1 MGVASQQGS
10 IGCGTG
16 LQPLHY
22 VTGDAIMTHSR
33 NSLHPVVHS
42 VPTDR
47 QVQASMQMVTP
58 GARGEHSNAQI
69 QPESCLDRLI
79 D

>member
-22 VTGDAIMTHSR
+22 ITGGTIMTHSK
-33 NSLHPVVHS
+33 NPLHPVVHS

-47 QVQASMQMVTP
+47 QVQASMQMVTL

>member
-16 LQPLHY
+16 LQHY
-22 VTGDAIMTHSR
+22 ITGDAIMTLLQ
-33 NSLHPVVHS
+33 NPLHPLVHS

-69 QPESCLDRLI
+69 RPESCLDRLI

>member
-1 MGVASQQGS
+1 MGVNSQQEN

-22 VTGDAIMTHSR
+22 ITGDAIMTHSR
-33 NSLHPVVHS
+33 NPLHSLVHS

-47 QVQASMQMVTP
+47 QVQPSMQMVTL
-58 GARGEHSNAQI
+58 GGRGEHSNAQI

>member
-22 VTGDAIMTHSR
+22 ITGDAIMTHSQ
-33 NSLHPVVHS
+33 NPLHPLVHS
-42 VPTDR
+42 VPTHR

>member
-22 VTGDAIMTHSR
+22 ITRDAIMTHSR
-33 NSLHPVVHS
+33 NPLHSLVHS

-47 QVQASMQMVTP
+47 QVQASMQMVTL